1 MLALKLALVCAT
13 VGLATCARPR
23 HGVAPLADNV
33 ADLGPAPDPHL
44 GEGRRAGRRLV
55 RRMKTR
61 GGGRL
66 MARGG
71 FTMRAGFQGNHE
83 EDEDEDEQSLGE
95 SSSQCA
101 TQSAQV
107 AKLTEALAKERERTA
122 SRRESSVM
130 LEISEATRSTKP
142 CEAEHAELLA
152 LKRRMNHQFDTA
164 LHASEGSQLEGR
176 GLQRLLAPEGPRG
189 GSRRGVKLG
198 AAQGAHGKALWG
210 QSRNVSVARLLE
222 QLKQRTE
229 ALQHE
234 AAEVK
239 KLKAELQ
246 RQKQHAAK
254 RTQAAKA

>member
-1 MLALKLALVCAT
+1 
-13 VGLATCARPR
+13 
-23 HGVAPLADNV
+23 
-33 ADLGPAPDPHL
+33 
-44 GEGRRAGRRLV
+44 
-55 RRMKTR
+55 
-61 GGGRL
+61 
-66 MARGG
+66 MAA
-71 FTMRAGFQGNHE
+71 AGFQGNFE

-95 SSSQCA
+95 TSSQCA

-107 AKLTEALAKERERTA
+107 AKLTEALAKERERAA

-152 LKRRMNHQFDTA
+152 LKRRVNHQFDTA

-198 AAQGAHGKALWG
+198 AAQGAHDKALWG

-229 ALQHE
+229 AMQQE

-239 KLKAELQ
+239 KLKAELK
-246 RQKQHAAK
+246 RQKQ
-254 RTQAAKA
+254 QAARPEASRPPNQCQPSSDVVVLPKEFFLADLSRLLLSHAPRLRFGRGFRPRRLYLRPRRQGCGLRSLD